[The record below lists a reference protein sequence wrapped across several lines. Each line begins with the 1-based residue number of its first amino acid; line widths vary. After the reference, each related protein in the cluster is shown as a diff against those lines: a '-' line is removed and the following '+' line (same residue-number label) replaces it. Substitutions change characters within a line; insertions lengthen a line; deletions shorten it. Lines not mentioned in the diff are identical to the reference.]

1 MSTTA
6 LAYDFFAGSM
16 MGVSFVAGTYTGT
29 APTSLQYSFLNNDN
43 STSTGWTTCPYM
55 DTTSFGA
62 GKWGAVIVGPPF
74 QANSGT
80 ILLRVTS
87 QPTVVSSNALTGPV
101 GPAEAVMP
109 FRDMF
114 RM

>member
-1 MSTTA
+1 VSTSLTF
-6 LAYDFFAGSM
+6 DFFAGSM
-16 MGVSFVAGTYTGT
+16 MGTAFVQGTYTGT
-29 APTSLQYSFLNNDN
+29 APTSLQYSFVDNDN
-43 STSTGWTTCPYM
+43 STQTGWTTCPYM
-55 DTTSFGA
+55 DTTTFGA
-62 GKWGAVIVGPPF
+62 GKYGAVIIGPPN
-74 QANSGT
+74 QALSGT

-87 QPTVVSSNALTGPV
+87 QPTVITSTNLTGPV